1 MEKRTVYQKAAY
13 QSKKVRVR
21 DKGQLTIPFEFRKKF
36 GIEEDTVV
44 DVYQVGRAIIV
55 APENL
60 LVRELARSVKGEMG
74 DQRISLEDL
83 LSELREGR
91 HEYQKE

>member
-1 MEKRTVYQKAAY
+1 MEARTAYQKA
-13 QSKKVRVR
+13 SCHHKKVRVR

-36 GIEEDTVV
+36 GIEENTVV

-60 LVRELARSVKGEMG
+60 VVRELARSVKSEMG